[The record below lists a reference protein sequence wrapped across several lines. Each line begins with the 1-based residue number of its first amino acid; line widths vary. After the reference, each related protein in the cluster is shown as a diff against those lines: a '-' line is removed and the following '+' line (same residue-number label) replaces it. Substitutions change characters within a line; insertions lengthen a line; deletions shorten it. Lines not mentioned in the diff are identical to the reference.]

1 MGKIIINRTVK
12 YVESVVLEVEN
23 ATTKKDFM
31 EAIMQNNN
39 HKTFPLTIKEPDVL
53 YTYDFASISD
63 SDIIN

>member
-1 MGKIIINRTVK
+1 MGKVIINRTVK

-31 EAIMQNNN
+31 EAIMQNSV